1 MINPETIIAL
11 ATPPGI
17 GAISIIRISGKN
29 AVTISEKLFFS
40 SKKKKISDLKSHTVH
55 LGKIKNF
62 KVAYLEEISSKSMKI
77 KYDDNYAI
85 INFKTP
91 ISEEE
96 IHSTLIS
103 MIREIK

>member
-1 MINPETIIAL
+1 MKII
-11 ATPPGI
+11 
-17 GAISIIRISGKN
+17 
-29 AVTISEKLFFS
+29 S
-40 SKKKKISDLKSHTVH
+40 SKTSRRVCNHMNKDHIEAVH
-55 LGKIKNF
+55 KYLIHHGKIKNF
-62 KVAYLEEISSKSMKI
+62 KVAYLEEISSQSMKI

-91 ISEEE
+91 IAEEE